1 MKSIRSSLVAFLL
14 IGIISANATTL
25 TVTGPNGTV
34 DANYSTSHVFV
45 DEIAGDSVPL
55 TFFLDT
61 QTTSPSVVETAEILT
76 NLDRRERAVMDA
88 NLDGTEDGIVPPN
101 ADNIP
106 AGNDSNYFKA
116 YTMTPVSGTSYTL
129 TLNATKTGAYRA
141 TGRYRLTGEPAG
153 TYHYFNSETTSP
165 NVFKRDHAIVVSPK
179 SSRDVRLYEVNT
191 LNIEASG
198 TEFAQ
203 RSTFEDL
210 SDRPGAIHTN
220 LGRANNWNLN
230 YVKNL
235 GINWLWFQ
243 PFHPYGWEGRHLSAK
258 NINDRQP
265 PPPGSDGATT
275 WLWNGG
281 FPFENVNYTYALGS
295 PYAVKN
301 FWEIEPRMSSTFVGD
316 PTNITDVGSQTN
328 RNNAMTAFQNFI
340 ADADTAGVNIMPD
353 AAFNHTAWD
362 VELGEQGI
370 ATSGINPNISWM
382 AAQGA
387 SGWLKTDLIHDREL
401 RVFTRLG
408 DYRLRANSYTSF
420 FNNNIAPA
428 PDRTDFGKFLDVC
441 EIFFGRYSA
450 LVGAQNGSEVNNYN
464 NEGDWIDQ
472 TPSDW
477 NGSSGGSFDAF
488 TRASWRY
495 FAQYTPYWLGKT
507 RPAGENRN
515 SLSAD
520 GDAATRRAWD
530 ARGIDG
536 LRCDFGQGL
545 PPQAW
550 EYIIN
555 VARSY
560 KWNFVFMA
568 ETLDD
573 GAPANRSNRQF
584 DILNETSFRDL
595 RNASNAQ
602 SYRTLF
608 DSKRN
613 AFGQGLVLLNTV
625 SHDEDNFQNPWDAVV
640 RYAVSSTQDGVPMIF
655 PGQELGIST
664 QYGYDLMEKNFG
676 KYIPHFKTYNSM
688 MPIWLKTKI
697 GDPTYNY
704 GLGQLSPV
712 YSGIGQARNFSPAL
726 SSSNRFFLSRTASNG
741 GGDDANIFAV
751 AKYQSANAS
760 PATSDVVFGFVNI
773 DRNSDHSATYVA
785 NIGTPN
791 LFGIKAERQYNTKNI
806 AAYTG
811 TDPNRRNVF
820 LWPGGRTGSDVL
832 TNGIFVSLNK
842 VPTMDSSGIASDPAW
857 NQRPYEA
864 QYLKL
869 YDVTPPPAPVAPAA
883 DLTLFGT
890 VIGNQVTFAW
900 TAASDPE
907 GGVSGFYLQ
916 IGISPGAS
924 DLFDG
929 QLAGTSKTVTVAY
942 GTTVYARVQQINN
955 AGIFGPY
962 SASSASVIALDP
974 VVDTDGDGQSNGS
987 EFTAGTNPLSNLSVL
1002 RATATAIS
1010 GNDVNVTVAT
1020 VSGKIYQFETSTTL
1034 AALLWVSLGTPITAS
1049 GPSTTFIH
1057 IGGAGDLKRFYRV
1070 RVVP

>member
-1 MKSIRSSLVAFLL
+1 MKIPLLLL
-14 IGIISANATTL
+14 IGVLSANATTL

-45 DEIAGDSVPL
+45 DEIAGDSVPI

-61 QTTSPSVVETAEILT
+61 QTNAPAVVEAAEILT
-76 NLDRRERAVMDA
+76 NLNRRDRATLDA
-88 NLDGTEDGIVPPN
+88 NTDQIEDGIVPPN
-101 ADNIP
+101 ADLIP
-106 AGNDSNYFKA
+106 AGNDNNYYKA
-116 YTMTPVSGTSYTL
+116 YTMTPVSGGYTI

-141 TGRYRLTGEPAG
+141 TGRYRLTGEQAN

-165 NVFKRDHAIVVSPK
+165 NVFKRDHAIVVSPTEA
-179 SSRDVRLYEVNT
+179 RDVRLYEVNT

-198 TEFAQ
+198 TQFNQ

-220 LGRANNWNLN
+220 PLRANNWNLD

-243 PFHPYGWEGRHLSAK
+243 PFHPYGIEGRHLSAK

-265 PPPGSDGATT
+265 PPPGDPGATT

-281 FPFENVNYTYALGS
+281 STSEDVNFPYELGS

-301 FWEIEPRMSSTFVGD
+301 FWEIEPRMSATFNAGNST
-316 PTNITDVGSQTN
+316 QLN
-328 RNNAMTAFQNFI
+328 RDNAMIAFQNFV

-362 VELGEQGI
+362 VELGEPGI
-370 ATSGINPNISWM
+370 ATASGNPNISWM

-408 DYRLRANSYTSF
+408 DYRLRANFYSNF

-441 EIFFGRYSA
+441 EVFFGRYAA
-450 LVGAQNGSEVNNYN
+450 LVGAQDGSEVNNYN
-464 NEGDWIDQ
+464 SEGDWIDY

-495 FAQYTPYWLGKT
+495 FAQYAPYWLGKT
-507 RPAGENRN
+507 RLAGQNRN
-515 SLSAD
+515 SLPSD
-520 GDAATRRAWD
+520 GNAATRRAWD

-545 PPQAW
+545 PPQSW

-568 ETLDD
+568 ETLDN
-573 GAPANRSNRQF
+573 GAPAYRSNRQF

-608 DSKRN
+608 NDKRN

-625 SHDEDNFQNPWDAVV
+625 SHDEDTFQNPWDGVV
-640 RYAVSSTQDGVPMIF
+640 RYAVSSSQDGVPMIF

-688 MPIWLKTKI
+688 MPIWSNTDF
-697 GDPTYNY
+697 GND
-704 GLGQLSPV
+704 QLYPV
-712 YSGIGQARNFSPAL
+712 YSAIGQARKFSTAL
-726 SSSNRFFLSRTASNG
+726 RSSNRYFLYRTGA
-741 GGDDANIFAV
+741 GGDDNNIFAV
-751 AKYQSANAS
+751 AKYQTANAS
-760 PATSDVVFGFVNI
+760 PATSDVVFGFVNL
-773 DRNSDHSATYVA
+773 DRNNDHAATYVA
-785 NIGTPN
+785 DIGTPN
-791 LFGIKAERQYNTKNI
+791 LFGIKAGRQYNTKNI
-806 AAYTG
+806 AAYTAIRS
-811 TDPNRRNVF
+811 NRRDIWQWRVA
-820 LWPGGRTGSDVL
+820 PYGESDAPQPRTGSDIL
-832 TNGIFVSLNK
+832 ANGIYVGLKK
-842 VPTMDSSGIASDPAW
+842 VPITDGDWSPA
-857 NQRPYEA
+857 PYES

-869 YDVTPPPAPVAPAA
+869 YDVTAPTTTPGTPSGPNPYAYSIGNSVTFTWPAVAA
-883 DLTLFGT
+883 DSEGVVPSYRVNVIVNGNTAGSFVTANTSYTFSGNIGDYVTIT
-890 VIGNQVTFAW
+890 VQAVNP
-900 TAASDPE
+900 SDT
-907 GGVSGFYLQ
+907 G
-916 IGISPGAS
+916 
-924 DLFDG
+924 
-929 QLAGTSKTVTVAY
+929 
-942 GTTVYARVQQINN
+942 N
-955 AGIFGPY
+955 AGPT
-962 SASSASVIALDP
+962 SLASESIKTLDATA
-974 VVDTDGDGQSNGS
+974 DEDGDGTSNAA
-987 EFTAGTNPLSNLSVL
+987 EQTAGTNPLNNASVFRIESIASVSTNYTVTWSSVIGKNYLVESSPDLTSTFTALSGTIPASNTPPGTS
-1002 RATATAIS
+1002 TSYIDT
-1010 GNDVNVTVAT
+1010 NVTG
-1020 VSGKIYQFETSTTL
+1020 SK
-1034 AALLWVSLGTPITAS
+1034 
-1049 GPSTTFIH
+1049 
-1057 IGGAGDLKRFYRV
+1057 KFYRV
-1070 RVVP
+1070 KIVP

>member
-1 MKSIRSSLVAFLL
+1 MKSILSFLFRFLL
-14 IGIISANATTL
+14 IGVISANATTL
-25 TVTGPNGTV
+25 TVTSPNGTA

-76 NLDRRERAVMDA
+76 NLNRREHATMDA
-88 NLDGTEDGIVPPN
+88 NFDGIEDGIVPPN

-116 YTMTPVSGTSYTL
+116 YTMTPVSGSSFTL
-129 TLNATKTGAYRA
+129 TLSATKTGAYRA
-141 TGRYRLTGEPAG
+141 TGRYRLIGEPAG

-198 TEFAQ
+198 TKFTQ

-210 SDRPGAIHTN
+210 SDRSGAIHTTP
-220 LGRANNWNLN
+220 GRANNWNLN

-243 PFHPYGWEGRHLSAK
+243 PFHPYGWEGRHLSAT

-265 PPPGSDGATT
+265 NTNATT

-281 FPFENVNYTYALGS
+281 SPFENANYPYALGS

-301 FWEIEPRMSSTFVGD
+301 FWEIDPRMSSTFVGD
-316 PTNITDVGSQTN
+316 PSNITDVGSQTN
-328 RNNAMTAFQNFI
+328 RDNAMTAFQNFI
-340 ADADTAGVNIMPD
+340 ADTDAAGVNIMPD

-362 VELGEQGI
+362 VELGAAGI
-370 ATSGINPNISWM
+370 ATAVGNPNVSWM

-387 SGWLKTDLIHDREL
+387 SGWLKTDLVHDREL
-401 RVFTRLG
+401 RVFTRIG
-408 DYRLRANSYTSF
+408 DYRLRANFYTSF
-420 FNNNIAPA
+420 FDNNIAPA

-441 EIFFGRYSA
+441 EVFFGRYAA

-464 NEGDWIDQ
+464 NEGDWIDY

-488 TRASWRY
+488 TCASWRY
-495 FAQYTPYWLGKT
+495 FAQYAPYWLGKT
-507 RPAGENRN
+507 RPAGQNRN
-515 SLSAD
+515 SLSSD
-520 GDAATRRAWD
+520 GNVAARQTWD

-573 GAPANRSNRQF
+573 GAPAYRSNRQF

-608 DSKRN
+608 DNKRN

-625 SHDEDNFQNPWDAVV
+625 SHDEDTFQDPWDAVV

-688 MPIWLKTKI
+688 MPIWLKTQV
-697 GDPTYNY
+697 GDPSYNY
-704 GLGQLSPV
+704 GLAQLSPV
-712 YSGIGQARNFSPAL
+712 YSGIGQARTLSAAL
-726 SSSNRFFLSRTASNG
+726 ISSNRLFLSRTESNG
-741 GGDDANIFAV
+741 GGDDPNIFAV
-751 AKYQSANAS
+751 AKYQTSNAS
-760 PATSDVVFGFVNI
+760 PATSDVVFGFVNL
-773 DRNSDHSATYVA
+773 DRNSDHAATYVA
-785 NIGTPN
+785 NIGNPN
-791 LFGIKAERQYNTKNI
+791 LFGIKPDRYYNTKNI
-806 AAYTG
+806 AAYTAIRS
-811 TDPNRRNVF
+811 NRRDIWQWRVAPYGEADAP
-820 LWPGGRTGSDVL
+820 LPRLGSDIL
-832 TNGIFVSLNK
+832 ANGI
-842 VPTMDSSGIASDPAW
+842 
-857 NQRPYEA
+857 
-864 QYLKL
+864 
-869 YDVTPPPAPVAPAA
+869 
-883 DLTLFGT
+883 
-890 VIGNQVTFAW
+890 
-900 TAASDPE
+900 
-907 GGVSGFYLQ
+907 
-916 IGISPGAS
+916 
-924 DLFDG
+924 
-929 QLAGTSKTVTVAY
+929 
-942 GTTVYARVQQINN
+942 
-955 AGIFGPY
+955 
-962 SASSASVIALDP
+962 
-974 VVDTDGDGQSNGS
+974 
-987 EFTAGTNPLSNLSVL
+987 
-1002 RATATAIS
+1002 
-1010 GNDVNVTVAT
+1010 
-1020 VSGKIYQFETSTTL
+1020 
-1034 AALLWVSLGTPITAS
+1034 
-1049 GPSTTFIH
+1049 
-1057 IGGAGDLKRFYRV
+1057 
-1070 RVVP
+1070 